1 MPVSP
6 ASPTPTPP
14 RPAARPMV
22 KPPPPKKT
30 SGSTIGLIIA
40 SVLAVAGLGGAGY
53 FYTQQGPLK
62 QEIEVHRSAALEA
75 ARAANIAVPTN
86 APDWAKIWPSITT
99 TFATLRNE
107 NERQTTRLRE
117 MEQELE
123 VAAGLQATLQTAQA
137 NAQRSAQQAT
147 AANEQLET
155 LRAESARKIA
165 DLEKRLAA
173 AVKEAEEA
181 KALAAATPAVAAPA
195 AAPAVESGVSPAP
208 AAVEPSAAAAPDAGE
223 EAPAAAP
230 AAVVVSNAHE
240 FPERRSEV
248 LAAAS
253 YSDESQTMIVRL
265 QNGTELRYDNF
276 PRDLYEAFVTSPT
289 FETFYRIK
297 IMGLYPSTP
306 DDKAA
311 VRAHRKR

>member
-1 MPVSP
+1 MPMSP

-22 KPPPPKKT
+22 KSPPAKKF
-30 SGSTIGLIIA
+30 SGSTIGLIIT

-53 FYTQQGPLK
+53 LYMQQVPLK
-62 QEIEVHRSAALEA
+62 QELDIHRNAAIES
-75 ARAANIAVPTN
+75 ARAANIPVPTN

-99 TFATLRNE
+99 TFATLRGE
-107 NERQTTRLRE
+107 NNRQTARLRE

-123 VAAGLQATLQTAQA
+123 AAAGLQANLQTAQA
-137 NAQRSAQQAT
+137 NAQRSAQQAA

-155 LRAESARKIA
+155 VRAESARRIA

-173 AVKEAEEA
+173 AIKEAEEA
-181 KALAAATPAVAAPA
+181 KTLAAATQAEPAAAAAEGELGVAPA
-195 AAPAVESGVSPAP
+195 AADEQPE
-208 AAVEPSAAAAPDAGE
+208 
-223 EAPAAAP
+223 AAP
-230 AAVVVSNAHE
+230 AAVVVANAYD
-240 FPERRSEV
+240 FPARRSEL

-253 YSDESQTMIVRL
+253 YSDESQTMMVRL

-276 PRDLYEAFVTSPT
+276 PRELYEAFVSSPT

-297 IMGLYPSTP
+297 IMGRYPSTP

-311 VRAHRKR
+311 VRTHRKR

>member
-22 KPPPPKKT
+22 KPPPPKKS

-62 QEIEVHRSAALEA
+62 QELEVHRSAAIEA
-75 ARAANIAVPTN
+75 ARAANIPVPTN

-107 NERQTTRLRE
+107 NDRQTTRLRE

-123 VAAGLQATLQTAQA
+123 VAAGLQANLQTAQA

-155 LRAESARKIA
+155 VRAESARKIA

-181 KALAAATPAVAAPA
+181 KALAAAAPVAAPVAAPA
-195 AAPAVESGVSPAP
+195 GEPGVASAPVAA
-208 AAVEPSAAAAPDAGE
+208 EPAAAAPDAVVE
-223 EAPAAAP
+223 ETPAAAP
-230 AAVVVSNAHE
+230 AAVAVANAHE
-240 FPERRSEV
+240 FPGRRSEL

-253 YSDESQTMIVRL
+253 YSDESQTMTVRL
-265 QNGTELRYDNF
+265 QNGTELRYENF